1 MAMSGNLQEARLASM
16 KAERKVR
23 ELGEREN
30 YLGKLLKS
38 REDEVT
44 SLGEKLAIL
53 EKEFAQA

>member
-1 MAMSGNLQEARLASM
+1 MTMSENLREARLASM

-38 REDEVT
+38 REDEVS

-53 EKEFAQA
+53 EKEHVQA

>member
-1 MAMSGNLQEARLASM
+1 M

-44 SLGEKLAIL
+44 SLGEKAAIL

>member
-1 MAMSGNLQEARLASM
+1 MTMSESLREARLASM

-38 REDEVT
+38 REDEVS

-53 EKEFAQA
+53 EKEHVQA